1 MAFVESM
8 FRGIYASSYDN
19 ISHKFSMLGKSGSKS
34 LIDHAQKMAQ
44 AKKGSR
50 LGVYSLDIKVISFI
64 MHAVLVLIQ

>member
-44 AKKGSR
+44 AKKGR